1 MHAVCVLGVGLDP
14 LAAHE
19 AWAPSGHDALLLPV
33 RYVGSVGIVHD
44 LRDSHG
50 YGRNADTTS
59 ETCTAEPDSGVEILI
74 S

>member
-33 RYVGSVGIVHD
+33 RYFGSVGIVHD

-50 YGRNADTTS
+50 YGRDADRTS
-59 ETCTAEPDSGVEILI
+59 KTCTAEPDSAMAILI